1 MLGATAGKLKWE
13 PNDQGIRVELRAPLD
28 WPHIRWEIASSFLVV
43 LVIYLIFSV
52 EAGIRHGTY
61 GAFTHEAITHRW
73 FLATFAPLYVAAG
86 IWNILVRRTIL
97 TLTPSEMTLNNG
109 TLEIGMNR
117 RVFANR
123 RLHNLR
129 YCKFRWEPTAERQRV
144 KDSIICE
151 VEGRTIAIMSG
162 ISKEEATALIE
173 KMMAIYKF
181 PNTLRADNPGR

>member
-1 MLGATAGKLKWE
+1 MLEAPTGRLKWE
-13 PNDQGIRVELRAPLD
+13 PNDQGIRVELPAPLD
-28 WPHIRWEIASSFLVV
+28 MPNILRHILAMGVSILLVAYLVFWKGHDFHETSKALKFFV
-43 LVIYLIFSV
+43 L
-52 EAGIRHGTY
+52 
-61 GAFTHEAITHRW
+61 
-73 FLATFAPLYVAAG
+73 FAPCVAGEVWG
-86 IWNILVRRTIL
+86 ILARRTIL